1 MALSITCSS
10 TFTFPCPFTFRS
22 TFKGTFLLCTVTYV
36 NVYSSILCSYNVSYH
51 RCRALWWFFS
61 GPSVTWG
68 WRSAAVGLIG
78 CKRLWT
84 ESLQQ
89 NHTTSD
95 QTLIVKVKITP
106 TERDR
111 KIDGQEETDRGGDTE
126 RRKQRETKKTE
137 RQGHTHTLTESESYR
152 LNWGRNHRVSTFHVR
167 MRRIQCHRRRSPAD
181 FEPTTDCCMYVDPNV
196 CFCI

>member
-137 RQGHTHTLTESESYR
+137 RQGHTHTHTDRKWILPFELRSKSSSEYFSCPYAKNTVSSEKKSCRFWTYNR
-152 LNWGRNHRVSTFHVR
+152 LLHVCR
-167 MRRIQCHRRRSPAD
+167 P
-181 FEPTTDCCMYVDPNV
+181 
-196 CFCI
+196 

>member
-10 TFTFPCPFTFRS
+10 MYTFKFPCPFTFRS

-36 NVYSSILCSYNVSYH
+36 NVFSSILCSYNVSYH

-95 QTLIVKVKITP
+95 QTLIAKVKITP

-137 RQGHTHTLTESESYR
+137 RQGHTHTHWQKVNLTVWTEVEIIEWVLFMSVCEEYSVIGEEVLQI
-152 LNWGRNHRVSTFHVR
+152 LNLQQIV
-167 MRRIQCHRRRSPAD
+167 A
-181 FEPTTDCCMYVDPNV
+181 CM
-196 CFCI
+196 